1 MGQDSSTRPGN
12 GPAGSAKNRA
22 GPDKGARSLAGLR
35 VLEFP
40 DPKLSFC
47 GKLLAQ
53 MGADVVL
60 VEPPG
65 GSPLRGAPPL
75 TQDGRESLFFWAFN
89 AGKRSVTLD
98 VATAQG
104 KAALLGLVSQA
115 DVVLEGFSPGYL
127 DTLGLGAEAMAR
139 GNPGLIVCSVTPF
152 GQTGPFKDL
161 QGSNIIAWAMGGLQ
175 SLTGEAEGEPLA
187 APGMQAYHVASMW
200 AAIAIQA
207 AVYRRRR
214 TGQGARIDLSAQEVV
229 LDQSEAAHV
238 FWVGNRKVMRRAG
251 GKHPLACPFS
261 TFQSK
266 DGYAFIGLSSQGQWQ
281 ALTAWM
287 QEDGMLP
294 PALED
299 PSLKELANR
308 LARRGE
314 IEAAI
319 TAWGKTKTNEVLF
332 NEGAKRGVPN
342 APVRRMPEVLADEQL
357 REREFFV
364 PMPDPRQ
371 GVQRAYAVAGAP
383 FRGRRGPWT
392 GVSAGPPAPG
402 GHAGAVMKDWGAGR
416 KAAAERREPVRG
428 GKPLEGIKVLEFCW
442 NIAGPTVGRILTDLG
457 AEVVKLEPRE
467 IGEPMRVMPPWLDE
481 KPNINRC
488 FTFME
493 MNRDKRSVTLDMKK
507 AEAQEIALRLAGQSD
522 IVLENFTAGT
532 MERLGVP
539 YEKMAR
545 RNPRVILGSMCGYG
559 QTGSRRGWPSY
570 HPTSAAMS
578 GLTGLFGYEGG
589 APQGFGHAHMD
600 FTAGLLGTIAV
611 LDALLRREATGEGDH
626 MDSSQL
632 EAGVALLGP
641 QLLEWQVNGRI
652 AAPEGNRSAS
662 LGAALQGCYA
672 CAGDDQWIV
681 VTAADEAALAKL
693 AAIVGAKREVTASD
707 TEAALRRWART
718 RGPWEAFTAL
728 QAGGVPA
735 GVVSYGPD
743 LAEGDPHLQAR
754 GVWKTVEHP
763 ELGRHRMIQ
772 CPIVLDGE
780 RLSLRG
786 PGPLVGQHTEEVL
799 KDVLQMSDEEYMQR
813 VLEEVV

>member
-1 MGQDSSTRPGN
+1 MSQGYPSTEPG
-12 GPAGSAKNRA
+12 K
-22 GPDKGARSLAGLR
+22 KSLAGLR

-40 DPKLSFC
+40 DAKSAFC

-60 VEPPG
+60 VEPSR
-65 GSPLRGAPPL
+65 GSPLRGTPPL
-75 TQDGRESLFFWAFN
+75 TQDGQESLFFWAFH
-89 AGKRSVTLD
+89 AGKRSVAVDIATPEGK
-98 VATAQG
+98 VAFLRLAE
-104 KAALLGLVSQA
+104 QA
-115 DVVLEGFSPGYL
+115 DVVLESFAPGYL
-127 DTLGLGAEAMAR
+127 TSLGLGAAALAEQ
-139 GNPGLIVCSVTPF
+139 NPGLIVCSLTSF
-152 GQTGPFKDL
+152 GQTGPFKDFE
-161 QGSNIIAWAMGGLQ
+161 GSNIIAWAMGGLQ
-175 SLTGEAEGEPLA
+175 SLTGDADGEPLV
-187 APGMQAYHVASMW
+187 APAMQAYHVASMW

-214 TGQGARIDLSAQEVV
+214 TGRGAHIDLSAQEVV

-238 FWVGNRKVMRRAG
+238 FWVGNRKVMKRAG

-266 DGYAFIGLSSQGQWQ
+266 DGYAFIGLSSQAQWQ
-281 ALTAWM
+281 ALVAWM
-287 QEDGMLP
+287 KEDGLLP

-299 PSLKELANR
+299 PGLKELANR

-332 NEGAKRGVPN
+332 NEGATRGVPN
-342 APVRRMPEVLADEQL
+342 APVRRVPEVLGDEQL
-357 REREFFV
+357 GEREFLV
-364 PMPDPRQ
+364 PMPDPRP
-371 GVQRAYAVAGAP
+371 GVRKSYSMPGPP
-383 FRGRRGPWT
+383 FRGKRGPWREAP
-392 GVSAGPPAPG
+392 SAPPAPG
-402 GHAGAVMKDWGAGR
+402 QHTVAVKQEWKTSSVVTAGKRGPA
-416 KAAAERREPVRG
+416 RG

-442 NIAGPTVGRILTDLG
+442 NIAGPTVARILTDLG

-467 IGEPMRVMPPWLDE
+467 IGEPMRVMPPWLNE
-481 KPNINRC
+481 QPNINRC

-493 MNRDKRSVTLDMKK
+493 MNRDKRSVTLNMKSP
-507 AEAQEIALRLAGQSD
+507 EAQEIALRLAAQSD

-539 YEKMAR
+539 YEKMAQ
-545 RNPRVILGSMCGYG
+545 RNPKVILGSMCGYG
-559 QTGSRRGWPSY
+559 QTGARRGWPSY

-600 FTAGLLGTIAV
+600 FAAGLLGTIAV
-611 LDALLRREATGEGDH
+611 LDALLRREETGEGDH

-632 EAGVALLGP
+632 EAGVALMGP
-641 QLLEWQVNGRI
+641 ELLEWGVNGHV
-652 AAPEGNRSAS
+652 ATPEGNRSAS
-662 LGAALQGCYA
+662 RGAALQGCYQ
-672 CAGDDQWIV
+672 CEGDDQWIV
-681 VTAADEAALAKL
+681 VTAPDADALAKL
-693 AAIVGAKREVTASD
+693 AATLGAKQ
-707 TEAALRRWART
+707 EATVSELEEALRQWARA
-718 RGPWEAFTAL
+718 RSPWDAFMGL
-728 QAGGVPA
+728 QTGGVPA
-735 GVVSYGPD
+735 GVVAYGPD

-754 GVWKTVEHP
+754 GVWKTVQHP
-763 ELGRHRMIQ
+763 ELGPHAMIQ
-772 CPIVLDGE
+772 CPIVLDGL

-799 KDVLQMSDEEYMQR
+799 KGMLHMGEEEYMQR